1 MLFIR
6 LSWPANVPPPPYC
19 GVRRE
24 MSLMRPDTVGSDAS
38 SSRRTAVAAP
48 VRDELNTT
56 SDLPTTVTV
65 SLTADSFSEN
75 VMSVLT
81 PRLTTRPS
89 WTSVLNPAS
98 TAVALYG
105 PPTRMFS
112 MKNRPSPCVTASYVV
127 PEGTCTTLMLT
138 PGTTAFCASRATPA
152 IDPVVTP
159 CAATGWATASSATP
173 SAIAHATMGDLL
185 RNCMR
190 SSI

>member
-24 MSLMRPDTVGSDAS
+24 MSLMRPDTVGSEAS

-75 VMSVLT
+75 AMSVLT

-89 WTSVLNPAS
+89 WTSVLNPVEHGRRFVRSADPHVLDEEPAVTLRDGLIRGAGGDVHHRDADTRDNGPLRVAS
-98 TAVALYG
+98 Q
-105 PPTRMFS
+105 R
-112 MKNRPSPCVTASYVV
+112 RPSILS
-127 PEGTCTTLMLT
+127 
-138 PGTTAFCASRATPA
+138 
-152 IDPVVTP
+152 
-159 CAATGWATASSATP
+159 
-173 SAIAHATMGDLL
+173 
-185 RNCMR
+185 
-190 SSI
+190 